1 MMGGTHEHE
10 SSRFDVIRAVKG
22 ALASG
27 CSRAGCGR
35 VDCESRAARG
45 AVPCYVYAAEDHHG
59 EAEQHAAC
67 CGAELTTLRS
77 RASCPCRATS
87 TVASSGKRPSCC
99 TAAWHSSGRPHELRM
114 RRSTRLLTASCGL
127 RPKQQQSHQGR
138 YGAPHHTAALSS
150 RLGNP
155 PCRWP
160 SIREPRRC
168 HHHTQLSASVVLLL
182 VASVLLPQ
190 PQQPQN
196 RDQFARHWPCE

>member
-1 MMGGTHEHE
+1 M
-10 SSRFDVIRAVKG
+10 
-22 ALASG
+22 L
-27 CSRAGCGR
+27 
-35 VDCESRAARG
+35 ARG
-45 AVPCYVYAAEDHHG
+45 LWARGLRIPCGARRLCRVMYVLLRTTTERPSSIYIY
-59 EAEQHAAC
+59 AAC

-138 YGAPHHTAALSS
+138 YGAPRHTAALSS